1 MQVSQRI
8 AWNAVT
14 NWAAML
20 VSAAVGLVL
29 VPFLLG
35 CLGKEGYGLAAI
47 AGVVVS
53 FTAAADLGLRG
64 ALSRHLAEQV
74 ALKNTRR
81 FNELAS
87 TALVLYLTIGTAL
100 ATACVLAAEPLA
112 RAFRVSPA
120 LLPEAVFLV
129 RWYSSVSIL
138 LSFLSPLFGAVVIS
152 NNRFDLRNYI
162 LTGTGLMRG
171 AFLFAVLGLTD
182 TGLYGWAVV
191 GIAAT
196 ALEVALMVIAARR
209 LWPAM
214 ELRVRHLRWSAAK
227 ALASLGVSLF
237 TLQWTGLLA
246 VQSDPIVLTAFLG
259 PAAVA
264 LYQPA
269 LTAVGSVRPLVS
281 TLADQ
286 LHPLA
291 TGLHVTGRRKE
302 LQQVLLRGTRY
313 TLLMGVG
320 VCTLLAVLAKPMM
333 RLWLG
338 GRLGEDYA
346 VTAQVLV
353 AWVVVD
359 LFTYAAGSQWPVL
372 LGMNRLR
379 FLLWTQLPLAV
390 LNLLVSIVLVGY
402 TRLGVVGVVIPTAVI
417 GILRRPIVAV
427 YVAWVC
433 GLTARRYFLESY
445 LRPIAVLTML
455 TAAAFGLRWAIG
467 PASWLSLGACATALG
482 VSWAGLA
489 WGVGLTRTDRQ
500 AFCQLLR
507 EWRRRGKGPAAEG
520 RKEDASA

>member
-1 MQVSQRI
+1 MQVSRRI

-14 NWAAML
+14 NWVAMVVHAAI
-20 VSAAVGLVL
+20 GLAL
-29 VPFLLG
+29 VPFLIGRLG
-35 CLGKEGYGLAAI
+35 REGYGLAAL

-53 FTAAADLGLRG
+53 FTAVADLGLRG

-74 ALKNTRR
+74 ALDNTRR

-87 TALVLYLTIGTAL
+87 TALALYLAIGAAL
-100 ATACVLAAEPLA
+100 ATACFLVADPLA
-112 RAFRVSPA
+112 RAFRVSDA
-120 LLPEAVFLV
+120 LLPDAVFLI
-129 RWYSSVSIL
+129 RWYSSVSIF
-138 LSFLSPLFGAVVIS
+138 LSFLLPLFGAVVIS

-162 LTGTGLMRG
+162 VTGTSLLRG
-171 AFLFAVLGLTD
+171 ALLFAVLGLTD

-191 GIAAT
+191 GIASLAVQFG
-196 ALEVALMVIAARR
+196 LLVITARR

-214 ELRVRHLRWSAAK
+214 EMRLRHLSWYAAK
-227 ALASLGVSLF
+227 ALASLGSSLF
-237 TLQWTGLLA
+237 VLQLCGMLS

-259 PAAVA
+259 PSAVA
-264 LYQPA
+264 LYEPA
-269 LTAVGSVRPLVS
+269 LAAAGAVRPVVQ
-281 TLADQ
+281 TLAEQ

-291 TGLHVTGRRKE
+291 TDLHVTGRQEE

-320 VCTLLAVLAKPMM
+320 VSVLLGVFAEPIMQV
-333 RLWLG
+333 WLG
-338 GRLGEDYA
+338 RRLGPEYL

-359 LFTYAAGSQWPVL
+359 LFNYASGSLGPVL
-372 LGMNRLR
+372 VGMNRLK
-379 FLLWTQLPLAV
+379 FILWTQVPAAV
-390 LNLLVSIVLVGY
+390 VNLVASIWLVGY

-417 GILRRPIVAV
+417 GIIRRPVVSV
-427 YVAWVC
+427 YVARVC

-467 PASWLSLGACATALG
+467 PASWLSLGACAAALG

-489 WGVGLTRTDRQ
+489 WGIGLTRADRQ
-500 AFCQLLR
+500 AFRQLLR
-507 EWRRRGKGPAAEG
+507 
-520 RKEDASA
+520 D